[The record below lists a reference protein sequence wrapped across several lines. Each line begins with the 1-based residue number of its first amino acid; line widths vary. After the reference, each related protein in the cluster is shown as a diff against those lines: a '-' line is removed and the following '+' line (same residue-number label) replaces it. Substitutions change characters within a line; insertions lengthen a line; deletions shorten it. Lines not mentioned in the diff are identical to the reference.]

1 MVFINIVQ
9 NQVMFVTQTHGTAQT
24 YDIFSSFTKSNINN
38 VDENVSYKQKW
49 EKYYNCVETDFRMT
63 FNIDD
68 LRNIIVVLILNIF
81 IRTVVVFA
89 FLMSSAY
96 LCVLV
101 VNQNNR

>member
-1 MVFINIVQ
+1 
-9 NQVMFVTQTHGTAQT
+9 MFVTQTHGTAQT
-24 YDIFSSFTKSNINN
+24 YDIFFSFTKSNINN

-49 EKYYNCVETDFRMT
+49 EKYYSCVETDFGMT